1 MTNVDWIEQALNG
14 KVVVLVNGLVASIRY
29 KETEF
34 GKYLV
39 GVINN
44 KRQRPNVPNIVT
56 WNFNGECLSHDLP
69 NMVSFEELNIF
80 GCYSHVLNHWNVL
93 SRSIKAIAKDKDG
106 RWYGYKTKN
115 CHIDGHIWKG
125 SSEYTLL
132 NNIDSSVFPECDWK
146 NSLIIRPE

>member
-1 MTNVDWIEQALNG
+1 M
-14 KVVVLVNGLVASIRY
+14 VASIRY

-44 KRQRPNVPNIVT
+44 KRQSPNVPNIVT

-80 GCYSHVLNHWNVL
+80 GFYSYVFNHWNVL
-93 SRSIKAIAKDKDG
+93 DKSIKAIAKDKNG

-115 CHIDGHIWKG
+115 CHINENMW
-125 SSEYTLL
+125 SSNDSSCYIML

>member
-1 MTNVDWIEQALNG
+1 MKHENWIEQALNG
-14 KVVVLVNGLVASIRY
+14 KAVVLVNGLVASIRH

-69 NMVSFEELNIF
+69 NMVSFEELNIVEF
-80 GCYSHVLNHWNVL
+80 YSHVFNHWNVL
-93 SRSIKAIAKDKDG
+93 NKNIKAIAKDKDVF
-106 RWYGYKTKN
+106 WVNKN
-115 CHIDGHIWKG
+115 CHIDDNIWSIKV
-125 SSEYTLL
+125 SSGVY
-132 NNIDSSVFPECDWK
+132 SVE
-146 NSLIIRPE
+146 